1 MWRNAVRTVDQALC
15 YDGGNIVSV
24 KSKSPIDKSCKSNVR
39 ERAIARLAGQSKAL
53 CGRRVYCAASH
64 FISACYHPVEM
75 WLFWEFC
82 SWPCAVLCC
91 AVCLL
96 LLCYVCSIVSRW
108 K

>member
-64 FISACYHPVEM
+64 FTALATIQLRCGCFGSFVHG
-75 WLFWEFC
+75 L
-82 SWPCAVLCC
+82 VLCC
-91 AVCLL
+91 AVLF
-96 LLCYVCSIVSRW
+96 VCCCCAMCAR
-108 K
+108 